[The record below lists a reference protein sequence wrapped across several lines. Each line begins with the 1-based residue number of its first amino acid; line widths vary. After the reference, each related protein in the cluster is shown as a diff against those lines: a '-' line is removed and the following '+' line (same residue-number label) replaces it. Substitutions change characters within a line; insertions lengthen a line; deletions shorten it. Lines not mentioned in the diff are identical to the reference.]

1 MGLLSALG
9 LTRPASWNTTPKTL
23 PIWTEAKDTVGAQL
37 SKLQS
42 VLRNTGNP
50 VAIEIADK
58 GLHALTKRLQV
69 GLQAALIG
77 FDSATAEDRPAA
89 AAKLRAATA
98 GMKQFLAT
106 DAALPNLEAN
116 PFGVM
121 VTIRSSL
128 ETALTAVER
137 AASTV
142 H

>member
-1 MGLLSALG
+1 MGLLSVLG
-9 LTRPASWNTTPKTL
+9 LTRPASWNTPAPTL
-23 PIWTEAKDTVGAQL
+23 PIWTEAKDSVGAQL
-37 SKLQS
+37 NKLQT

-50 VAIEIADK
+50 IAMEIADK
-58 GLHALTKRLQV
+58 GLHAITKRLQV

-77 FDSATAEDRPAA
+77 FDTAPPQDRPAA
-89 AAKLRAATA
+89 AAKLRAAMA

-106 DAALPNLEAN
+106 DEVLPNLEAN

-128 ETALTAVER
+128 ETALAAVER
-137 AASTV
+137 AAAAK